1 MIDGYINTDQRSN
14 LYACLQQKST
24 MEFQKCLEGEKSSSF
39 KFKQIN
45 LKSFTTG
52 KLMAGYGIHQTLLP
66 GDGVLG
72 LNPISVSV
80 SFVNTYEYKFS
91 LYDKNFFFPTLNY
104 LSVPRT
110 SFRINKLTSFYMIS
124 LQVSFRKYVY

>member
-1 MIDGYINTDQRSN
+1 
-14 LYACLQQKST
+14 
-24 MEFQKCLEGEKSSSF
+24 
-39 KFKQIN
+39 
-45 LKSFTTG
+45 
-52 KLMAGYGIHQTLLP
+52 MAGYGIHQTLLP